1 MLRASPRIAAIAGYP
16 LFIGAQ
22 PANQEACAMIA
33 TRDGMGGEMNQPIGP
48 GAPRRSSHQVSIPL
62 YLILTLVTLFIFNLY
77 WNYRQMAACND
88 LLGRPEFSWLTWIL
102 LTILTCG
109 IYHLF
114 YQYKM
119 GAAINEIQHQR
130 GLPVTEGLPA
140 LSVVSAVLGVG
151 VVADCIH
158 QYELNK
164 IDA

>member
-1 MLRASPRIAAIAGYP
+1 MS
-16 LFIGAQ
+16 
-22 PANQEACAMIA
+22 
-33 TRDGMGGEMNQPIGP
+33 QPIGP
-48 GAPRRSSHQVSIPL
+48 STSPVNRHQVSIPL
-62 YLILTLVTLFIFNLY
+62 YLILTLVTFFIFNLY
-77 WNYRQMAACND
+77 WNYRQMVACND
-88 LLGRPEFSWLTWIL
+88 LLGRPEFSWTTWIL

-130 GLPVTEGLPA
+130 GLPVTEGLPV
-140 LSVVSAVLGVG
+140 LSVVSAVFGVG

-164 IDA
+164 IDG

>member
-1 MLRASPRIAAIAGYP
+1 
-16 LFIGAQ
+16 
-22 PANQEACAMIA
+22 
-33 TRDGMGGEMNQPIGP
+33 MGDIRNESWEEEVMSQPIGP
-48 GAPRRSSHQVSIPL
+48 GASNRNRHHVNIPL

-77 WNYRQMAACND
+77 WNYRQMVTCNE
-88 LLGRPEFSWLTWIL
+88 LLGRPEFSWLTWFL
-102 LTILTCG
+102 LSIVTCG

-130 GLPVTEGLPA
+130 SLPITEGLPV

-158 QYELNK
+158 QFELNK

>member
-1 MLRASPRIAAIAGYP
+1 MSFDPRATMGPDLDEQRHHSNIA
-16 LFIGAQ
+16 F
-22 PANQEACAMIA
+22 
-33 TRDGMGGEMNQPIGP
+33 
-48 GAPRRSSHQVSIPL
+48 H
-62 YLILTLVTLFIFNLY
+62 LILTLLTCFLFNLY
-77 WNYRQMAACND
+77 WNYRQMVACNE
-88 LLGRPEFSWLTWIL
+88 LLGRSEFSWLTWIL

-119 GAAINEIQHQR
+119 GAAINEIQQQR
-130 GLPVTEGLPA
+130 GLPVAEGLPV

>member
-1 MLRASPRIAAIAGYP
+1 MS
-16 LFIGAQ
+16 
-22 PANQEACAMIA
+22 
-33 TRDGMGGEMNQPIGP
+33 QPIGP
-48 GAPRRSSHQVSIPL
+48 GASSRNPHHVSIPL

-77 WNYRQMAACND
+77 WNYRQMVACNE
-88 LLGRPEFSWLTWIL
+88 LLGRSEFSWLTWIL

-130 GLPVTEGLPA
+130 NLPVAEGLPV